1 MSDAP
6 KVRVVLVNHTGD
18 DYYGATVSLRPSTC
32 LDGAADLASVLREST
47 KMHVILDDRYR
58 EYEWTGHGTGRATS
72 TTLERQREEDRR
84 TSVLLREIR
93 DAATQQKNEGR

>member
-1 MSDAP
+1 M
-6 KVRVVLVNHTGD
+6 VLQEHRAAFLQLGQAH
-18 DYYGATVSLRPSTC
+18 GEAGLELLA